1 MSSQAGDIAAALA
14 YQVKKEIA
22 ENYFGH
28 RKELEEEREELL
40 DQGKK
45 IQKAWEQEVL
55 AALRTIVA
63 LFPDPEKG
71 RAFLALIGQEDLI
84 GGSPKSSPR
93 IFSEALAVCRLPLT
107 FTSRGKYRA
116 LIDRLYLL
124 AVERSKQVLEKHR
137 TWQKKIS
144 LHNEDVVQ
152 FGASFNLTEILS
164 FLKALEGAD
173 ELKGVLG
180 ENLDPRAVPELEEKL
195 RVRVIP
201 TGPPGSSAPKPLPEF
216 KAIRETLRDL
226 ANRSFE
232 EQSRQIRDCL
242 RGSAEKG

>member
-1 MSSQAGDIAAALA
+1 MTSQTGDIAAALA

-28 RKELEEEREELL
+28 RRELEAEREELL

-45 IQKAWEQEVL
+45 IQKAWDQEVL
-55 AALRTIVA
+55 AVLRMIVA
-63 LFPDPEKG
+63 LFPDPVMG
-71 RAFLALIGQEDLI
+71 REFLTLIGQEDLN
-84 GGSPKSSPR
+84 GANAASSPR
-93 IFSEALAVCRLPLT
+93 IFSEAQAACRLPLT

-116 LIDRLYLL
+116 LIDQLYLL
-124 AVERSKQVLEKHR
+124 ALERSKAVLEKHR

-195 RVRVIP
+195 RVRVNP
-201 TGPPGSSAPKPLPEF
+201 TGPPGSPAPKPLPEF

-226 ANRSFE
+226 ANRSYE

-242 RGSAEKG
+242 RGGEEKG